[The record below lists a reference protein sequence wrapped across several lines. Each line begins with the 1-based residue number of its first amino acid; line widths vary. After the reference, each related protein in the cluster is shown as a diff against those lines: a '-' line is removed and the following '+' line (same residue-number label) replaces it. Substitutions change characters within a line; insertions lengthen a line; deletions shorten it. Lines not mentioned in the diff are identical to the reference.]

1 MDEINGLI
9 ARLVEERIQERDKEK
24 IAKMK
29 ASNLKH
35 YKSYRARNLEKC
47 RGIQRDYY
55 QKQKIIKKEGGEAL
69 AKNDIETSL
78 V

>member
-9 ARLVEERIQERDKEK
+9 AKLVEERIQERDHEK

-35 YKSYRARNLEKC
+35 YR
-47 RGIQRDYY
+47 
-55 QKQKIIKKEGGEAL
+55 
-69 AKNDIETSL
+69 
-78 V
+78 